1 MKAELIVNA
10 PEGVWGVCSGPG
22 WITTGVTKENHV
34 LLLVNGNATHK
45 IRVDIIDDT
54 RANGIDTLSF
64 PPHTTHRLQPLHVA
78 FMKPLSTYYD
88 QAVTSWLRSNP
99 GLVVSTRQV
108 SEMLGQWV

>member
-1 MKAELIVNA
+1 MKAERYALVPLVIIYLMMIFPRKRMKAELIVNA

-54 RANGIDTLSF
+54 RANGIDTLSLYHSHHIQRIDF
-64 PPHTTHRLQPLHVA
+64 NL
-78 FMKPLSTYYD
+78 F
-88 QAVTSWLRSNP
+88 TSL
-99 GLVVSTRQV
+99 L
-108 SEMLGQWV
+108 